1 MFNCLCDNT
10 VQKTAVK
17 KKYIVGSGCKSFE
30 KRFRS
35 IEIRIRK
42 TGPRTVICFKEFYTA
57 PQIYKKKHFFNGLRH
72 RILACGSFRVR
83 IQDAKNPNP
92 DLEMFFYLSG
102 TAVPMSP
109 VYDNSNG
116 QINEVF
122 SCLLHLWWCF
132 MFVEKKGHVYTSYE
146 DPDQSPLGWTAHSET
161 FFKNYRDGTGV
172 TELL

>member
-1 MFNCLCDNT
+1 M
-10 VQKTAVK
+10 
-17 KKYIVGSGCKSFE
+17 
-30 KRFRS
+30 
-35 IEIRIRK
+35 
-42 TGPRTVICFKEFYTA
+42 
-57 PQIYKKKHFFNGLRH
+57 RH

-122 SCLLHLWWCF
+122 SRLLHLWWCF

-161 FFKNYRDGTGV
+161 FFNNYRDGTGV

>member
-57 PQIYKKKHFFNGLRH
+57 PQIYKKNIFLTVCDTGYWRAVHSE
-72 RILACGSFRVR
+72 CGSRMQKIR
-83 IQDAKNPNP
+83 IRIWKCFSTCQVPP
-92 DLEMFFYLSG
+92 YL
-102 TAVPMSP
+102 
-109 VYDNSNG
+109 
-116 QINEVF
+116 
-122 SCLLHLWWCF
+122 CLLCTTTVMVKLIKFFHVCF
-132 MFVEKKGHVYTSYE
+132 TS
-146 DPDQSPLGWTAHSET
+146 G
-161 FFKNYRDGTGV
+161 GV
-172 TELL
+172 LCL